1 MKGQIT
7 ILFLAGALH
16 LSAFA
21 VVSSTSV
28 ENIFATIPDGDLN
41 GISSQLLTGLSG
53 SIGDVNVTLSISGGF
68 NGDYYAYLLHNGT
81 SAILLN
87 RTGRSALNGVGYSD
101 RRPGSPL
108 MIRQRTMC
116 TFIELFRSRSTA
128 AGSLRAR
135 GSQMDA
141 RLIPYQMDRFSI
153 ARHAQKR

>member
-1 MKGQIT
+1 MKRQIT

-53 SIGDVNVTLSISGGF
+53 SIGDGNVTLSISGGF

-101 RRPGSPL
+101 
-108 MIRQRTMC
+108 
-116 TFIELFRSRSTA
+116 
-128 AGSLRAR
+128 AG
-135 GSQMDA
+135 
-141 RLIPYQMDRFSI
+141 
-153 ARHAQKR
+153 